1 MCVRACV
8 CACVCVSHVYVHRL
22 FFKDMQHKALEKKS
36 NIEYL
41 EQIGWQQFLPKFVI
55 EGVPVCYYHLLFVV
69 RFSPAFEQLWTAH
82 LALSTN

>member
-1 MCVRACV
+1 MVCVYVCVRR
-8 CACVCVSHVYVHRL
+8 RL

-55 EGVPVCYYHLLFVV
+55 EGIPVSFIFISYCAMH
-69 RFSPAFEQLWTAH
+69 T
-82 LALSTN
+82 

>member
-1 MCVRACV
+1 V
-8 CACVCVSHVYVHRL
+8 CVCVCVCDMCRL

-55 EGVPVCYYHLLFVV
+55 EGIPV
-69 RFSPAFEQLWTAH
+69 RFFDTYRVNEEILHLW
-82 LALSTN
+82 L

>member
-1 MCVRACV
+1 VLPLYLVKFDCSTVELFCV
-8 CACVCVSHVYVHRL
+8 CFFSVCRL

-55 EGVPVCYYHLLFVV
+55 EGIPVCVSLTITGSGDVWL
-69 RFSPAFEQLWTAH
+69 
-82 LALSTN
+82 

>member
-1 MCVRACV
+1 MQQCLQKDGQPCKPHHV
-8 CACVCVSHVYVHRL
+8 HVYAFVCRL

-55 EGVPVCYYHLLFVV
+55 EGIPVRLINSYSV
-69 RFSPAFEQLWTAH
+69 
-82 LALSTN
+82 